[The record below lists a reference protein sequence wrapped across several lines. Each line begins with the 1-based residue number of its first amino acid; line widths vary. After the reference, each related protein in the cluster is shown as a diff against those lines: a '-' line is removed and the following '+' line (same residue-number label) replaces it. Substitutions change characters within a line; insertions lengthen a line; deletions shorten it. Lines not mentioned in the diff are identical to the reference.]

1 MGRKLAF
8 VFPGQ
13 GSQSVGMCSSILTDF
28 PDTFARIEQ
37 ADEILGYDIGDL
49 MANGPIERLNQT
61 ATTQPAMLVA
71 SVIVWDA
78 WRASGGLLP
87 GYMAGHSFGEYSAL
101 VCADSIEYAD
111 AVFLASERGRF
122 MQEAVPA
129 DRSAVCAI
137 LGLDEDVLAPL
148 CLEAAQGEVVQC
160 ANINAPG
167 QIVLTGDRAAVERA
181 CELAKTAG
189 AKKVIPLAVSAPVH
203 CALMLPAAERLATHI
218 ESIDIRMPKIPIIHN
233 VDARARS
240 DVAGIRQAL
249 IDQMASPVRW
259 RETVEFFTTNDVDV
273 TVECGPG
280 KVLSA
285 LVKRTN
291 RKIKT
296 HPINDRDTIVSAID
310 SLVEQG

>member
-13 GSQSVGMCSSILTDF
+13 GSQFVGMCSSVLTDF

-37 ADEILGYDIGDL
+37 ANEILGYDIGDL
-49 MANGPIERLNQT
+49 IANGPIERLNQT

-87 GYMAGHSFGEYSAL
+87 SYMAGHSFGEYSAL

-111 AVFLASERGRF
+111 AVFLASERGHF

-148 CLEAAQGEVVQC
+148 CLDAAQGEVVQC
-160 ANINAPG
+160 ANINAPS

-203 CALMLPAAERLATHI
+203 CSLMLPAAERLATHI
-218 ESIDIRMPKIPIIHN
+218 ESINIRMPEIPIIHN
-233 VDARARS
+233 VDARARF

-259 RETVEFFTTNDVDV
+259 RETVEFFTTNNVDV

-296 HPINDRDTIVSAID
+296 HTINDRDTIVSVID